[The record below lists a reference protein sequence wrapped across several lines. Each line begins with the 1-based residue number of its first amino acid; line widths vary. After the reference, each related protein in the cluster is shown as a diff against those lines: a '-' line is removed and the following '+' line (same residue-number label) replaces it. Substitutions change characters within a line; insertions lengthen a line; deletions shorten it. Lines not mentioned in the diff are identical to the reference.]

1 MSIINILKKAADYT
15 KDDSPATKLRRKRF
29 LIFNSFVALLPRPLS
44 ILDVGGTQIFW
55 ERMNFTEEPDVKIV
69 LLNLSKVEV
78 TYKNFISVQ
87 GDARRMDAF
96 TDQEFDVVFSNSVIE
111 HVGGYDQQCQ
121 MANEVKRVGKSY
133 FIQTPNRFFPF
144 EPHFLL
150 PFFQFL
156 PLGLKIFLV
165 RHFDIGWHKRTP
177 DKQKAAQLV
186 NSIRLLTEKEL
197 KKLFPGANIYKE
209 KLFGLTKSLIVYEG
223 WDGDTLSIKK
233 EKNKNY

>member
-1 MSIINILKKAADYT
+1 MPIIGILRKAADYT
-15 KDDSPATKLRRKRF
+15 KGDSPAIKLRGKRF
-29 LIFNSFVALLPRPLS
+29 LIFKSLIALLPRPLS

-55 ERMNFTEEPDVKIV
+55 ERMDFTEEPDVKIV

-78 TYKNFISVQ
+78 TDKIFISVQ
-87 GDARRMDAF
+87 GDARNMDAF
-96 TDQEFDVVFSNSVIE
+96 NDQEFDVVFSNSVIE

-133 FIQTPNRFFPF
+133 FIQTPNRFFPI

-177 DKQKAAQLV
+177 NKQKAAQLV

-223 WDGDTLSIKK
+223 WGA
-233 EKNKNY
+233 

>member
-1 MSIINILKKAADYT
+1 MSIINILRKAADYT
-15 KDDSPATKLRRKRF
+15 QSDSPATKLRRKRF
-29 LIFNSFVALLPRPLS
+29 LIFNSLVALLPRPLS

-78 TYKNFISVQ
+78 YHKNFISVQ
-87 GDARRMDAF
+87 GDARSMDAF

-111 HVGGYDQQCQ
+111 HVGGYNQQCQ
-121 MANEVKRVGKSY
+121 MAEEVKRVGKSY
-133 FIQTPNRFFPF
+133 FIQTPNRFFPI

-150 PFFQFL
+150 PFFQFF

-165 RHFDIGWHKRTP
+165 RHFDIGWYKRTP

-197 KKLFPGANIYKE
+197 KKFFPGANIYKE

-223 WDGDTLSIKK
+223 
-233 EKNKNY
+233 

>member
-15 KDDSPATKLRRKRF
+15 KTDSPAAKLRRNRF
-29 LIFNSFVALLPRPLS
+29 LIFNSLVALLPRPLS

-55 ERMNFTEEPDVKIV
+55 ERMDFTKEPDVKIV
-69 LLNLSKVEV
+69 LLNLSKVDV
-78 TYKNFISVQ
+78 YHKNLISVQ

-133 FIQTPNRFFPF
+133 FIQTPNRFFPI

-165 RHFDIGWHKRTP
+165 HHFDIGWHKRTP